1 MKEFNFIINI
11 SILIVLI
18 IIHTN
23 DVQAQ
28 NKLSLKDALAITLK
42 ENIDIKIKTHEL
54 KQAEKQKKIGL
65 LGLLPKVKINGS
77 ISANQGE
84 SSLEFATPEFPK
96 IENATSESKSI
107 NGNIEFSYN
116 LFNGLGSIYTYQ
128 KIKNQSD
135 LKSIELSIE
144 IEQIL
149 LKTAKQ
155 FFDIAFLQEKTTII
169 TDLLLVSKERYNKIK
184 VQNTFGNASKLD
196 LLSAEIDLNKDSI
209 DLMHAKFELDVAK
222 NKFNQTLNNSL
233 NSNFYVE
240 NKIQINK
247 NLLFS
252 NLKEETKDNNNN
264 ILFHQYLIEITKN
277 DKKIN
282 SSYILPNVNLSLQY
296 GYNNTESNTSLIL
309 NQENLG
315 LTGFINLSW
324 DVFGA
329 IANRK
334 VTQNTR
340 IELESNKL
348 KLTSIKQKIDQEFNT
363 IFKQYQN
370 NINLIDIET
379 RNQLTSEKLFEKAK
393 EEYYQG
399 TLSKND
405 FRLAQID
412 VSLSKNRLNK
422 TIYNTKIL
430 ELDLYRL
437 AGKILEDTL

>member
-1 MKEFNFIINI
+1 MKKFNFIINI
-11 SILIVLI
+11 PILIVLI
-18 IIHTN
+18 IIDTN

-107 NGNIEFSYN
+107 NGNIEFSYS

-252 NLKEETKDNNNN
+252 NLKEETKENNNN

-348 KLTSIKQKIDQEFNT
+348 KLTSIKQKINQEFNT

>member
-1 MKEFNFIINI
+1 MKKFNFIINI

-107 NGNIEFSYN
+107 NGNIEFSYS

-240 NKIQINK
+240 NKIRINK

-252 NLKEETKDNNNN
+252 NLKEETKENNNN

>member
-1 MKEFNFIINI
+1 MKKFNFIINI

-84 SSLEFATPEFPK
+84 SSLEFATPEFPN

-107 NGNIEFSYN
+107 NGNIEFSYS

-252 NLKEETKDNNNN
+252 NLKEETKENNNN

-334 VTQNTR
+334 VTQNTK